1 VTSHLDQVQS
11 FCIHQR
17 WFGEKGHDVDVEAMA
32 TSVWLS
38 DAGVWPAVRIG
49 FVYCSGPPGAENAI
63 RVYQLPLS
71 YHTAPV
77 DNLGHALIGDWSEP
91 DLGDTRVWVYDALH
105 DKEATPYW
113 LDALTHGRRLAGLE
127 FHPVHSP
134 DRTLVVPDDAQSLV
148 LTVEQSNTSLVFGDT
163 ALLKVFRRLEP
174 GSNPGVEIE
183 SALTEAG
190 SELVPEVLGSARGSW
205 PRAGGGTDSGD
216 LAMITAFE
224 KNSTDGWSYAT
235 TSVRDLYAEADLH
248 AEEVGG
254 DFAGESHRLGAAT
267 AEVHSELAKALG
279 ADVWAPDLMIQH
291 AAAMQRRLDKA
302 AAAIPELQ
310 PYAEGLSR
318 AFTALAEYGEAVPV
332 QRIHGDFHLG
342 QVLRTINGWKLI
354 DFEGEPAKSLI
365 ERRALD
371 TPIKDIAGMLR
382 SFDYAARS
390 LLADHQGDQQIAYRA
405 AEWANRNRRAFCDG
419 YAEVAGTDPRDQG
432 VLLSAFLADKVIYE
446 TMYEARNR
454 PSWLPIPLAAAA
466 QLSTTESSTDDD

>member
-1 VTSHLDQVQS
+1 MTSHLDQVQS
-11 FCIHQR
+11 FCANQR
-17 WFGEKGHDVDVEAMA
+17 WFSEKGHDVHVDAMA
-32 TSVWLS
+32 TSAWLS
-38 DAGVWPAVRIG
+38 DEGVWPAVRIG
-49 FVYCSGPPGAENAI
+49 FVYCAGPPGAENAI

-71 YHTAPV
+71 YHQSPP
-77 DNLGHALIGDWSEP
+77 DNMGHALVGDWEEQ

-113 LDALTHGRRLAGLE
+113 LDGLTHGRTRDGLE
-127 FHPVHSP
+127 FHPVHAP
-134 DRTLVVPDDAQSLV
+134 EQTVVVPDDAQSLV

-190 SELVPEVLGSARGSW
+190 SELVPAVLGTARGSW

-216 LAMITAFE
+216 LAMMTAFQR
-224 KNSTDGWSYAT
+224 NATDGWSYAT

-267 AEVHSELAKALG
+267 AQVHAELAKALG
-279 ADVWAPDLMIQH
+279 TDIWEPALMVEH
-291 AAAMQRRLDKA
+291 AAAMKRRLDKA
-302 AAAIPELQ
+302 AAAVPEL
-310 PYAEGLSR
+310 AEFAPGLSR
-318 AFTALAEYGEAVPV
+318 AFDALAAYDVPVTV

-342 QVLRTINGWKLI
+342 QVLRTIEGWKLI

-405 AEWANRNRRAFCDG
+405 AEWSNRNRKAFCDG
-419 YAEVAGTDPRDQG
+419 YAEVAGSDPRDQG

-446 TMYEARNR
+446 TLYEARNR

-466 QLSTTESSTDDD
+466 QLSLGA

>member
-1 VTSHLDQVQS
+1 MTSHLDQVQS
-11 FCIHQR
+11 FCANQR
-17 WFGEKGHDVDVEAMA
+17 WFSEKGHDVHVDAMA
-32 TSVWLS
+32 TSAWLS
-38 DAGVWPAVRIG
+38 DEGVWPAVRIG
-49 FVYCSGPPGAENAI
+49 FVYCAGPPGAENAI

-71 YHTAPV
+71 YHQAPP
-77 DNLGHALIGDWSEP
+77 DNMGHALVGDWVEQ
-91 DLGDTRVWVYDALH
+91 DLDDTSVWVYDALH

-113 LDALTHGRRLAGLE
+113 LDALTHGHTWEGLE
-127 FHPVHSP
+127 FHPVHAP
-134 DRTLVVPDDAQSLV
+134 ERTIVVPEDAQSLV

-190 SELVPEVLGSARGSW
+190 SELVPEVLGTARGSW

-216 LAMITAFE
+216 LGMMTAFQ
-224 KNSTDGWSYAT
+224 KNATDGWSYAT

-248 AEEVGG
+248 ADEVGG
-254 DFAGESHRLGAAT
+254 DFAGESQRLGAAT
-267 AEVHSELAKALG
+267 AQVHAELAKALG
-279 ADVWAPDLMIQH
+279 TDIWEPSLMVEH
-291 AAAMQRRLDKA
+291 AAAMKRRLGKA
-302 AAAIPELQ
+302 VAAVPELGEF
-310 PYAEGLSR
+310 ADGLTR
-318 AFTALAEYGEAVPV
+318 AFEALAAYDVPVTV

-342 QVLRTINGWKLI
+342 QVLRTIDGWKLI

-405 AEWANRNRRAFCDG
+405 AEWANRNRNAFCDG
-419 YAEVAGTDPRDQG
+419 YAEVAGSDPREQS
-432 VLLSAFLADKVIYE
+432 VLLNAFLADKVIYE
-446 TMYEARNR
+446 TIYEARNR
-454 PSWLPIPLAAAA
+454 PSWLLIPLSAAA
-466 QLSTTESSTDDD
+466 QLAEQ

>member
-1 VTSHLDQVQS
+1 VTSNLDQVQS
-11 FCIHQR
+11 FCANQR
-17 WFGEKGHDVDVEAMA
+17 WFGEKGHDVNVDAMA

-38 DAGVWPAVRIG
+38 DEGVWPAVRIG
-49 FVYCSGPPGAENAI
+49 FVYCAGPPGAENAI
-63 RVYQLPLS
+63 RVYQLPIS
-71 YHTAPV
+71 YHREPV
-77 DNLGHALIGDWSEP
+77 ENLAHALIGDWEEQ
-91 DLGDTRVWVYDALH
+91 DLDDTRVWVYDALH

-113 LDALTHGRRLAGLE
+113 LDALTHGRRLDGLE
-127 FHPVHSP
+127 FHPVHAPENS
-134 DRTLVVPDDAQSLV
+134 TVVPDDAQSLV

-205 PRAGGGTDSGD
+205 PRAGGGTDYGD
-216 LAMITAFE
+216 LAMMTVFE
-224 KNSTDGWSYAT
+224 KNATDGWSYAT

-254 DFAGESHRLGAAT
+254 DFAAESQRLGAST
-267 AEVHSELAKALG
+267 AQVHAELAKALG
-279 ADVWAPDLMIQH
+279 TDVWEPAQMVEH
-291 AAAMQRRLDKA
+291 AAAMKRRLEKA
-302 AAAIPELQ
+302 AAAVPELRQ
-310 PYAEGLSR
+310 YAVGLAR
-318 AFTALAEYGEAVPV
+318 AFDALAAYDEAVSV

-342 QVLRTINGWKLI
+342 QVLRTIDGWKLI
-354 DFEGEPAKSLI
+354 DFEGEPAKSLV

-405 AEWANRNRRAFCDG
+405 AEWASRNRRAFCDG
-419 YAEVAGTDPRDQG
+419 YSEVAGADPRDQD

-446 TMYEARNR
+446 TLYEARNR
-454 PSWLPIPLAAAA
+454 PTWLPIPLAAAA
-466 QLSTTESSTDDD
+466 QLSGE

>member
-1 VTSHLDQVQS
+1 VNSHLDQVQS
-11 FCIHQR
+11 FCANQR
-17 WFGEKGHDVDVEAMA
+17 WFSEKGHDVHVDALA
-32 TSVWLS
+32 TSAWLS
-38 DAGVWPAVRIG
+38 DEGVWPAVRIG
-49 FVYCSGPPGAENAI
+49 FIYCAGPPGAENAI

-71 YHTAPV
+71 YHQSPP
-77 DNLGHALIGDWSEP
+77 DNMGHALVGDWEEQ
-91 DLGDTRVWVYDALH
+91 DLDDTRVWVYDALH

-113 LDALTHGRRLAGLE
+113 LDALTHGRTRDGLE
-127 FHPVHSP
+127 FHPVHAP
-134 DRTLVVPDDAQSLV
+134 EHNIVVPEDAQSLV

-190 SELVPEVLGSARGSW
+190 SELVPAVLGTARGSW

-216 LAMITAFE
+216 LAMMTAFQ
-224 KNSTDGWSYAT
+224 KNATDGWSYAT

-254 DFAGESHRLGAAT
+254 DFAGESQRLGAAT
-267 AEVHSELAKALG
+267 AQVHAELAKALG
-279 ADVWAPDLMIQH
+279 TDIWEPSLMVEH

-302 AAAIPELQ
+302 VAAIPELGEF
-310 PYAEGLSR
+310 AEGLTR
-318 AFTALAEYGEAVPV
+318 AFEALAAYDVPVTV

-342 QVLRTINGWKLI
+342 QVLRTIDGWKLI

-405 AEWANRNRRAFCDG
+405 AEWANRNRNAFCDG
-419 YAEVAGTDPRDQG
+419 YAEVAGSDPRDQA

-446 TMYEARNR
+446 TLYEARNR

-466 QLSTTESSTDDD
+466 QLSSGA

>member
-1 VTSHLDQVQS
+1 VSSHLDQVQS
-11 FCIHQR
+11 FCAGQR
-17 WFGEKGHDVDVEAMA
+17 WFGEKGHDVHVDAMA

-38 DAGVWPAVRIG
+38 GEDAWPAVRIG
-49 FVYCSGPPGAENAI
+49 FVYCSGPPGSEFPI

-71 YHTAPV
+71 YHRGPV
-77 DNLGHALIGDWSEP
+77 DNLGHALVGDWDEP

-113 LDALTHGRRLAGLE
+113 LDGLTHGRRLDGLE
-127 FHPVHSP
+127 FHPVHAP
-134 DRTLVVPDDAQSLV
+134 EQTIDVPQDAQSLV

-190 SELVPEVLGSARGSW
+190 SDLVPEVLGSARGSW

-216 LAMITAFE
+216 LAMMTAFE

-267 AEVHSELAKALG
+267 AEVHAELAKALG
-279 ADVWAPDLMIQH
+279 TDVWEPSQMVEH
-291 AAAMQRRLDKA
+291 SAAMKRRLDKA
-302 AAAIPELQ
+302 VAAIPELGQ
-310 PYAEGLSR
+310 YAEGLRR
-318 AFTALAEYGEAVPV
+318 AFDALAAYDVPVTV

-342 QVLRTINGWKLI
+342 QVLRTIEGWKLI

-371 TPIKDIAGMLR
+371 TPVKDIAGMLR

-405 AEWANRNRRAFCDG
+405 TEWANRNRRAFCDG
-419 YAEVAGTDPRDQG
+419 YAEVAGSDPRDQS

-446 TMYEARNR
+446 TLYEARNR
-454 PSWLPIPLAAAA
+454 PTWLPIPLAAAA
-466 QLSTTESSTDDD
+466 QLSTTE

>member
-1 VTSHLDQVQS
+1 MTSHLDQVQS
-11 FCIHQR
+11 FCTNQR
-17 WFGEKGHDVDVEAMA
+17 WFGEKGHDVHVDAMA

-38 DAGVWPAVRIG
+38 DEGVWPAVRIG
-49 FVYCSGPPGAENAI
+49 FVYCAGPPGALNAI

-71 YHTAPV
+71 YHQAPV
-77 DNLGHALIGDWSEP
+77 DNLGHALIGDWAEQ
-91 DLGDTRVWVYDALH
+91 DLDDTAVWVYDALH

-113 LDALTHGRRLAGLE
+113 LDALTHGRQLDGLE
-127 FHPVHSP
+127 FHPVHAP
-134 DRTLVVPDDAQSLV
+134 ERATVVPEDAPSLV

-205 PRAGGGTDSGD
+205 PRAGGGTDAGE
-216 LAMITAFE
+216 LAMMTAFQ
-224 KNSTDGWSYAT
+224 KNATDGWSYAT

-254 DFAGESHRLGAAT
+254 DFAAESHRLGAAT
-267 AEVHSELAKALG
+267 AQVHAELAKTLG
-279 ADVWAPDLMIQH
+279 TDIWEPSHMVEHADAMRHRLGKAV
-291 AAAMQRRLDKA
+291 AAV
-302 AAAIPELQ
+302 PELGEF
-310 PYAEGLSR
+310 ATGLTR
-318 AFTALAEYGEAVPV
+318 AFDALAESGVPVTV

-342 QVLRTINGWKLI
+342 QVLRTIEGWKLI
-354 DFEGEPAKSLI
+354 DFEGEPAKSLV

-419 YAEVAGTDPRDQG
+419 YAEIAGSDPRDQN

-446 TMYEARNR
+446 TLYEARNR

-466 QLSTTESSTDDD
+466 QLSAE

>member
-1 VTSHLDQVQS
+1 MTSHLDQVQS
-11 FCIHQR
+11 FCAGQR
-17 WFGEKGHDVDVEAMA
+17 WFGEKGHDVHVDAMA

-38 DAGVWPAVRIG
+38 DKGAWPAVRIG
-49 FVYCSGPPGAENAI
+49 FVYCSGPPGMEFPI

-71 YHTAPV
+71 YHPAPV
-77 DNLGHALIGDWSEP
+77 EHLGHALVGEWVEP
-91 DLGDTRVWVYDALH
+91 DLDDTEVWVYDALH

-113 LDALTHGRRLAGLE
+113 LDGLTHGRQVDKLE

-134 DRTLVVPDDAQSLV
+134 DRTIAVPDDAQSLV
-148 LTVEQSNTSLVFGDT
+148 LSVEQSNTSLVFGDV

-190 SELVPEVLGSARGSW
+190 SELVPEVLGSARGTW
-205 PRAGGGTDSGD
+205 PRAGGGTDTGE
-216 LAMITAFE
+216 LAMMTAFQ
-224 KNSTDGWSYAT
+224 KNSTDGWSFAT
-235 TSVRDLYAEADLH
+235 SSVRDLYAEADLH

-254 DFAGESHRLGAAT
+254 DFAGESHRLGAST
-267 AEVHSELAKALG
+267 AQVHSELAKVLG
-279 ADVWAPDLMIQH
+279 TDIWEPAKLVEH
-291 AAAMQRRLDKA
+291 AAAMRRRLDSA
-302 AAAIPELQ
+302 AAVIPELA
-310 PYAEGLSR
+310 PYAAGLAQ
-318 AFTALAEYGEAVPV
+318 AFDALAEFDQPVIV

-342 QVLRTINGWKLI
+342 QVLRTIDGWKLI

-371 TPIKDIAGMLR
+371 TPVKDIAGMLR

-405 AEWANRNRRAFCDG
+405 AEWASRNQQAFCDG
-419 YAEVAGTDPRDQG
+419 YAEVAGADPREQK

-446 TMYEARNR
+446 TLYEARNR
-454 PSWLPIPLAAAA
+454 PTWLPIPLAAAA
-466 QLSTTESSTDDD
+466 QLAEH

>member
-1 VTSHLDQVQS
+1 MTSHLDQVQS
-11 FCIHQR
+11 FCANQR
-17 WFGEKGHDVDVEAMA
+17 WFGEKGHDVHVDAMA
-32 TSVWLS
+32 TSTWLS
-38 DAGVWPAVRIG
+38 DEGVWPAVRIG
-49 FVYCSGPPGAENAI
+49 FVYCAGPPGAENAI

-71 YHTAPV
+71 YHQAPA
-77 DNLGHALIGDWSEP
+77 DNLGHALIGDWAEQ
-91 DLGDTRVWVYDALH
+91 DLDDTRVWVYDALH

-113 LDALTHGRRLAGLE
+113 LDALTHGRQLTGLE
-127 FHPVHSP
+127 FHPVHAP
-134 DRTLVVPDDAQSLV
+134 DSATVVPDDAQSLV

-205 PRAGGGTDSGD
+205 PRAGGGTDSGE
-216 LAMITAFE
+216 LAMMTAFQ
-224 KNSTDGWSYAT
+224 KNATDGWSYAT

-267 AEVHSELAKALG
+267 AQVHAELAKALG
-279 ADVWAPDLMIQH
+279 TDVWEPALMVEH
-291 AAAMQRRLDKA
+291 ADAMRRRLDKA
-302 AAAIPELQ
+302 VKAVPEL
-310 PYAEGLSR
+310 AEFGPGLTR
-318 AFTALAEYGEAVPV
+318 AFDALAASGVPVTV

-342 QVLRTINGWKLI
+342 QVLRTIHGWKLI
-354 DFEGEPAKSLI
+354 DFEGEPAKSLV

-390 LLADHQGDQQIAYRA
+390 LLADHLGDQQIAYRA

-419 YAEVAGTDPRDQG
+419 YAEVSGTDPRDQG

-446 TMYEARNR
+446 TLYEARNR

-466 QLSTTESSTDDD
+466 QLSLSE

>member
-1 VTSHLDQVQS
+1 
-11 FCIHQR
+11 
-17 WFGEKGHDVDVEAMA
+17 
-32 TSVWLS
+32 
-38 DAGVWPAVRIG
+38 
-49 FVYCSGPPGAENAI
+49 
-63 RVYQLPLS
+63 
-71 YHTAPV
+71 
-77 DNLGHALIGDWSEP
+77 
-91 DLGDTRVWVYDALH
+91 
-105 DKEATPYW
+105 
-113 LDALTHGRRLAGLE
+113 
-127 FHPVHSP
+127 
-134 DRTLVVPDDAQSLV
+134 
-148 LTVEQSNTSLVFGDT
+148 
-163 ALLKVFRRLEP
+163 LLKVFRRLEP

-216 LAMITAFE
+216 LAMMTAFE

-279 ADVWAPDLMIQH
+279 SDVWAPEQM
-291 AAAMQRRLDKA
+291 
-302 AAAIPELQ
+302 
-310 PYAEGLSR
+310 
-318 AFTALAEYGEAVPV
+318 
-332 QRIHGDFHLG
+332 IHGDFHLG

-419 YAEVAGTDPRDQG
+419 YAEVAGADPRDQG

-454 PSWLPIPLAAAA
+454 PTWLPIPLAAAA
-466 QLSTTESSTDDD
+466 QLSTTESHDDDN

>member
-1 VTSHLDQVQS
+1 MNSHLDQVQS
-11 FCIHQR
+11 FCANQR
-17 WFGEKGHDVDVEAMA
+17 WFSEKGHDVHVDAMA

-38 DAGVWPAVRIG
+38 DEGAWPAVRIG
-49 FVYCSGPPGAENAI
+49 FVYCAGPPGAENAI

-71 YHTAPV
+71 YHQAPA
-77 DNLGHALIGDWSEP
+77 DNLGHALIGDWAEQ
-91 DLGDTRVWVYDALH
+91 DLDDTRVWVYDALH
-105 DKEATPYW
+105 DKAATPYW
-113 LDALTHGRRLAGLE
+113 LDALTHGRTLEGLE
-127 FHPVHSP
+127 FHPVHAP
-134 DRTLVVPDDAQSLV
+134 ERTLVVPEDAQSLV

-183 SALTEAG
+183 SALTESG
-190 SELVPEVLGSARGSW
+190 SDLVPEVLGSARGSW
-205 PRAGGGTDSGD
+205 PHAGGGTDSGE
-216 LAMITAFE
+216 LAMMTAFQ
-224 KNSTDGWSYAT
+224 KNATDGWSYAT

-267 AEVHSELAKALG
+267 AQVHAELAKALG
-279 ADVWAPDLMIQH
+279 TDVWEPSLMVEH
-291 AAAMQRRLDKA
+291 AAAMTRRLDRAVA
-302 AAAIPELQ
+302 AVPDLGEFAP
-310 PYAEGLSR
+310 GLAR
-318 AFTALAEYGEAVPV
+318 AFEALSEYGVPVTV

-342 QVLRTINGWKLI
+342 QVLRTIDGWKLI
-354 DFEGEPAKSLI
+354 DFEGEPAKSLV

-405 AEWANRNRRAFCDG
+405 AEWADRNRHAFCDG
-419 YAEVAGTDPRDQG
+419 YAEIAGADPRDQK

-446 TMYEARNR
+446 TLYEARNR
-454 PSWLPIPLAAAA
+454 PTWLPIPLAAAA
-466 QLSTTESSTDDD
+466 QLSAT

>member
-11 FCIHQR
+11 FCANQR
-17 WFGEKGHDVDVEAMA
+17 WFSEKGHDVHVDAMA
-32 TSVWLS
+32 TSAWLS
-38 DAGVWPAVRIG
+38 DEGVWPAVRIG
-49 FVYCSGPPGAENAI
+49 FVYCAGPPGAENAI

-71 YHTAPV
+71 YHQSPP
-77 DNLGHALIGDWSEP
+77 DNMGHALVGDWEEQ

-113 LDALTHGRRLAGLE
+113 LDALTHGRTWPGLE
-127 FHPVHSP
+127 FHPVHAP
-134 DRTLVVPDDAQSLV
+134 ERRIVVPEDAQSLV

-183 SALTEAG
+183 SAITEAG
-190 SELVPEVLGSARGSW
+190 SELVPEVLGTARGSW

-216 LAMITAFE
+216 LAMMTAFQ
-224 KNSTDGWSYAT
+224 KNATDGWSYAT
-235 TSVRDLYAEADLH
+235 TSVRDLYAEGDLH

-254 DFAGESHRLGAAT
+254 DFAGESQRLGAAT
-267 AEVHSELAKALG
+267 AQVHAELAKALG
-279 ADVWAPDLMIQH
+279 TDIWEPAQMVEH
-291 AAAMQRRLDKA
+291 AAAMKRRLDKA
-302 AAAIPELQ
+302 AAAVPELAQ
-310 PYAEGLSR
+310 FAEGLTR
-318 AFTALAEYGEAVPV
+318 AFDALAATDVPVTV

-342 QVLRTINGWKLI
+342 QVLRTIDGWKLI
-354 DFEGEPAKSLI
+354 DFEGEPAKSLV

-405 AEWANRNRRAFCDG
+405 AEWANRNRNAFCDG
-419 YAEVAGTDPRDQG
+419 YAEIAGPDPRDQG

-446 TMYEARNR
+446 TLYEARNR

-466 QLSTTESSTDDD
+466 QLSSGA